1 MDFLKDQ
8 PYLLLPIIA
17 TVLLVIF
24 LIITLFKGAKSS
36 FTFNEDIS
44 GGSITEQQPKVFPP
58 FTDNNGYVPKVPA
71 GTKQY
76 WNEYTEYPKGENQS
90 IPLLPATIKEETGL
104 AMLYPQGA
112 GVGMTSNDSNA
123 FTPDSPG
130 SLLTDYKI
138 PEAYGES
145 SLSDPYG
152 NNGANQASRILKI
165 KNLGNQ
171 VNFKPT
177 DEAIYKNYAT
187 AYSNANSEVESGFK
201 TVNGTN
207 YIDYSDDYS
216 PSGNLM
222 LQSSPGQMSVLSNCE
237 TTYPHTEKY
246 KEYCITDGD
255 IPYGQVVN
263 GKVNPRLV
271 SRWQSYTGDYN
282 PQEALE
288 QRDGLLYPI
297 LNILGQ
303 GSPTPTSSAV

>member
-1 MDFLKDQ
+1 MDFLKEQ
-8 PYLLLPIIA
+8 PLLIIIG
-17 TVLLVIF
+17 VLLVIF
-24 LIITLFKGAKSS
+24 VLFSLFKGAKSS
-36 FTFNEDIS
+36 FTFNEEIS
-44 GGSITEQQPKVFPP
+44 GGAITDQQPKVFPA
-58 FTDNNGYVPKVPA
+58 FTYNNGDVPKVPA
-71 GTKQY
+71 GTRQY
-76 WNEYTEYPKGENQS
+76 WDYEYTEFPKGENQS
-90 IPLLPATIKEETGL
+90 IPLLPATIKEETGF
-104 AMLYPQGA
+104 AMLYPQGV
-112 GVGMTSNDSNA
+112 GVSMTPTDSNA
-123 FTPDSPG
+123 FTPDNPG

-152 NNGANQASRILKI
+152 NNGADQASRILRI

-177 DEAIYKNYAT
+177 DEATYKIYAT
-187 AYSNANSEVESGFK
+187 AYSNVNSEVESGFR
-201 TVNGTN
+201 TINGNN
-207 YIDYSDDYS
+207 YINYSDDYS
-216 PSGNLM
+216 PSSNLM

-297 LNILGQ
+297 LNIPGQ
-303 GSPTPTSSAV
+303 GSPTPTPFAV

>member
-1 MDFLKDQ
+1 MEFLKEN
-8 PYLLLPIIA
+8 PLLIIIG
-17 TVLLVIF
+17 VILVIF
-24 LIITLFKGAKSS
+24 ILFSLLKGTKSG

-44 GGSITEQQPKVFPP
+44 GGSITEQQPKVFPA
-58 FTDNNGYVPKVPA
+58 FTDNNGDVPKVPA
-71 GTKQY
+71 GTNQY
-76 WNEYTEYPKGENQS
+76 WNYQYTEYPKEENQS
-90 IPLLPATIKEETGL
+90 IPLLPATIKEETGF
-104 AMLYPQGA
+104 AMLYPQGS
-112 GVGMTSNDSNA
+112 GVGMTSKDSNA
-123 FTPDSPG
+123 FTPDNPG

-152 NNGANQASRILKI
+152 KNGADQASRILRI

-187 AYSNANSEVESGFK
+187 AYSNNNSEVESGF
-201 TVNGTN
+201 TTINGTN
-207 YIDYSDDYS
+207 YINYSDDYL

-297 LNILGQ
+297 LNTLGQ
-303 GSPTPTSSAV
+303 GSPTPTAA